1 MRAQNHAVDGFDGGK
16 QMTPRRR
23 IIHIGSSLAIA
34 ILATGCAHMSECE
47 RNTAL
52 GAAIGG
58 VTGSVLTEG
67 STVGTVGGAV
77 AGGVIG
83 NRSSRYRC

>member
-1 MRAQNHAVDGFDGGK
+1 MTACKRIAGAISAV
-16 QMTPRRR
+16 
-23 IIHIGSSLAIA
+23 
-34 ILATGCAHMSECE
+34 ILLVLVSGCAHMSRCE

-52 GAAIGG
+52 GATIGG

-83 NRSSRYRC
+83 NRSTRDGC

>member
-1 MRAQNHAVDGFDGGK
+1 
-16 QMTPRRR
+16 MTRFRR
-23 IIHIGSSLAIA
+23 IIGIACSLV
-34 ILATGCAHMSECE
+34 LAASFAGCANLSACE

-67 STVGTVGGAV
+67 STAGTVGGAV

-83 NRSSRYRC
+83 HRSGRHRC